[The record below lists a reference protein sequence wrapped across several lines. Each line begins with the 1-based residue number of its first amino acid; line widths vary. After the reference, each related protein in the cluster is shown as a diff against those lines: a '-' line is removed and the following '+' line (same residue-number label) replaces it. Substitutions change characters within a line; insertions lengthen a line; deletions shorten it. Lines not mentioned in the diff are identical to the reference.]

1 MEDEKFA
8 LLKDY
13 FARVKQDTKPR
24 RSSFLASEMVAI
36 SLDNPRELKRV
47 DRLKKQKRE
56 LEQSY
61 KEYLTRDQG
70 ESLRF
75 LMENSQ

>member
-1 MEDEKFA
+1 MDRLPTLKHIEDEKFG
-8 LLKDY
+8 LLKSY

-36 SLDNPRELKRV
+36 SLDNPRELRRI

-56 LEQSY
+56 LESSY
-61 KEYLTRDQG
+61 KEFLNRD
-70 ESLRF
+70 
-75 LMENSQ
+75 NA